1 MLRKMVC
8 IGVIGIM
15 GILGF
20 IGCGKGESESP
31 LASANKSSG
40 EITGSIQIKGSDTMV
55 NLGQAWAEAFMKK
68 YPKTSVAVTGG
79 GSGTGIA
86 ALINGTCDI
95 AECSRAMKDKEKQQ
109 AKGKGRDP
117 IEFVVGLDGLAVV
130 VHPANPISQLNTEQL
145 RDIFMGTAVNWKDVG
160 GNDQAITILSR
171 EVNSGTHVYFKEH
184 VLRKGNEKGPEEY
197 ASSAL
202 LMSSSQS
209 IADEVAQNKSAIGYY
224 GMGYISSKQKVLAVS
239 QKGSSFISPSL
250 ATVKNGTYPISRPLF
265 MYTAGAPQG
274 LVKTFLDFV
283 LSAEGQEI
291 VKKLDFVPVN

>member
-1 MLRKMVC
+1 MKKMVC

-15 GILGF
+15 VILGVL
-20 IGCGKGESESP
+20 GCGKGETESP
-31 LASANKSSG
+31 LGSASNSGG

-68 YPKTSVAVTGG
+68 YPKTNVAVTGG

-95 AECSRAMKDKEKQQ
+95 AEASRSMKDKEK
-109 AKGKGRDP
+109 ASVKEKGHSP

-130 VHPANPISQLNTEQL
+130 VNPANPISQLNTDQL
-145 RDIFMGTAVNWKDVG
+145 RDIFMGTVTNWKEVS
-160 GNDQAITILSR
+160 GNDQPITILSR

-184 VLRKGNEKGPEEY
+184 VLRKGNDKGPEEY
-197 ASSAL
+197 ASTAL
-202 LMSSSQS
+202 LMSSSQA

-224 GMGYISSKQKVLAVS
+224 GMGYISPKQKALAVS
-239 QKGSSFISPSL
+239 QKGGSFISPSL
-250 ATVKNGTYPISRPLF
+250 ETVKNGTYPISRPLF

-274 LVKTFLDFV
+274 LAKTFIDFV
-283 LSAEGQEI
+283 LSAEGQGI